1 MTDEKKLWE
10 ISLGVVAS
18 EADARSLAEQI
29 ERLLCPDPD
38 HTPPCPIP
46 WSISTVAEEHMTADQ
61 RTQYEVVM
69 EQHRIESGTD

>member
-1 MTDEKKLWE
+1 MADEKKLWE

-18 EADARSLAEQI
+18 EADARSIAEQI

-46 WSISTVAEEHMTADQ
+46 WSISTVPEEHMTVDQ
-61 RTQYEVVM
+61 LMCYESVV
-69 EQHRIESGTD
+69 EQHRIESGSD